1 MEPEI
6 ARRCGYCGA
15 AVRGRARFCPQ
26 CGQTMGE
33 QTMSEAPT
41 LNRRPASAYDEAQA
55 SDLPTTAERIARE
68 LNERLP
74 PETRDAFLPP
84 AANET
89 NTPETRDVVLP
100 SAPAAHEARAP
111 VTRDVILPP
120 NDSGPAHDA
129 ARAAATM
136 RVRAGERVGRLREA
150 SVVVLDEAQDD
161 PALRFV
167 LVAAALFVIFLL
179 ILLFSYVLR

>member
-41 LNRRPASAYDEAQA
+41 LNRRPASADGEAQA

-89 NTPETRDVVLP
+89 DTPVTRDAVLP

-120 NDSGPAHDA
+120 NDSVPAHDA
-129 ARAAATM
+129 SRAATM
-136 RVRAGERVGRLREA
+136 RERAGERVGRLREA